1 MTINKETRV
10 AACLMFLSGGVT
22 RTDVAKQFGVD
33 NSTVADWLRRLEEGG
48 EDALDYP
55 HADRK
60 RKNHLLDPETIYM
73 AMVHCQKRSI
83 KARLSRLLY
92 LANGST
98 LAQVSQNF
106 GITKQAVM
114 KDRSMWLN
122 GNFPTQNMTTI
133 PTRIQRRRAKGATTP
148 ENTKYCGRPGRWGN
162 PFVVNKHNA
171 NYYRVSVDVEG
182 YIDPWFKL
190 VCFELYIS
198 AGAAGFKTKREA
210 QAHAA
215 FLFGCLMNEFPNR
228 YRVVELSKYTHLSC
242 WCKEGEPCHVDEILK
257 RLTHHPDAGKTINE

>member
-1 MTINKETRV
+1 MARKTGNEMTINKETRV

-55 HADRK
+55 HADRE

-106 GITKQAVM
+106 CITKQAVM
-114 KDRSMWLN
+114 KDRAMWLN
-122 GNFPTQNMTTI
+122 GNFPTQ
-133 PTRIQRRRAKGATTP
+133 
-148 ENTKYCGRPGRWGN
+148 
-162 PFVVNKHNA
+162 
-171 NYYRVSVDVEG
+171 
-182 YIDPWFKL
+182 
-190 VCFELYIS
+190 
-198 AGAAGFKTKREA
+198 
-210 QAHAA
+210 
-215 FLFGCLMNEFPNR
+215 
-228 YRVVELSKYTHLSC
+228 
-242 WCKEGEPCHVDEILK
+242 KEK
-257 RLTHHPDAGKTINE
+257 Q